1 MKRKI
6 LIDTGYFVFTTIYS
20 IIKDKSE
27 ITDDNIDNLLEKF
40 RHKASIK
47 LYQIL
52 ARHYAKSSD
61 VYFIRDCPRTTIWR
75 KKIKKEYKNKNN
87 SSYKNI
93 MVKFFNM
100 MYNDIIQQFR
110 SLHGC
115 NIIKIPRAEADDIIS
130 LFIKFQEGSFIV
142 ISKDRD
148 LFQLKKY
155 ENDSNIDFYTIGG
168 KCINYRAENWVKLIK
183 FDNYELYLTM
193 YNKEFINLDIIPYEI
208 YDNFNNIIHN
218 IKITT

>member
-1 MKRKI
+1 MREKI

-20 IIKDKSE
+20 IINNKSQ
-27 ITDDNIDNLLEKF
+27 ITDNNIGNLLEQFK
-40 RHKASIK
+40 HKASIK

-52 ARHYAKSSD
+52 ARHHAD
-61 VYFIRDCPRTTIWR
+61 PHNIYFIRDCPRTNIWR
-75 KKIKKEYKNKNN
+75 KKIKKEYKNNNN

-93 MVKFFNM
+93 MVKFFTM
-100 MYNDIIQQFR
+100 MYNNIIQQFR

-115 NIIKIPRAEADDIIS
+115 NIIKIARAEADDIIS
-130 LFIKFQEGSFIV
+130 LFIKFQEGDFIV
-142 ISKDRD
+142 ISNDKD

-155 ENDSNIDFYTIGG
+155 EFNSNIYFYTIGG

-183 FDNYELYLTM
+183 FDNNELYSTM
-193 YNKEFINLDIIPYEI
+193 YNKEFINLDIIPYDI

-218 IKITT
+218 INITR

>member
-6 LIDTGYFVFTTIYS
+6 LIDTGYFIFTTIYS

-27 ITDDNIDNLLEKF
+27 ITNDNIENLLEQF

-52 ARHYAKSSD
+52 ARHYAKPSD

-115 NIIKIPRAEADDIIS
+115 NIIKIARAEADDIIS
-130 LFIKFQEGSFIV
+130 LFIKFQ
-142 ISKDRD
+142 
-148 LFQLKKY
+148 
-155 ENDSNIDFYTIGG
+155 
-168 KCINYRAENWVKLIK
+168 
-183 FDNYELYLTM
+183 
-193 YNKEFINLDIIPYEI
+193 
-208 YDNFNNIIHN
+208 
-218 IKITT
+218 